1 MRCENE
7 VSHCYQLDFEL
18 LSNYLLQILRNDIK
32 AVVRLMLEELKN
44 LRSQVCRSAALV
56 IWNILKFLW
65 WLNSSFYLN
74 FQAWSELF
82 FNLGKALEPH
92 MDNVVTTLLQKSA
105 DTNKFIR
112 YFYCWTE
119 NIQNWLFLA
128 LSNSNHSG
136 ALLWR

>member
-7 VSHCYQLDFEL
+7 VSQCYQLFDFEL
-18 LSNYLLQILRNDIK
+18 LNNYLLQILRNDIK

-56 IWNILKFLW
+56 NNMKYFGISSMIKFNKFFINL
-65 WLNSSFYLN
+65 
-74 FQAWSELF
+74 QAWSELF

-112 YFYCWTE
+112 YFYC
-119 NIQNWLFLA
+119 
-128 LSNSNHSG
+128 
-136 ALLWR
+136 